1 MVLPRQTL
9 RVPHLGGIDVGYR
22 LSSSRPDPSKPTL
35 VLIIPFTT
43 TVDYYLPEFENPA
56 LTDKLNLLAIEPLGH
71 GATKTKSETWTY
83 WDTSIMALQLL
94 QALGIDRA
102 FAMGTSQGGW
112 IAIQGL
118 VLIGT
123 SMDSESPKSRELGC
137 WDGPAAT
144 SGFVKLG
151 GDPTPQP
158 ATFEPGDDYYNF
170 LMDIGYGKNV
180 DAAKKAFWVNTIR
193 NHYRGDEGKKRIC
206 MAAINLASRDGLYE
220 RLPYVKCPV
229 LWLQGTDDVV
239 FSVANA
245 QEGIKYFTNS
255 PEAKLIPMEKGVHFL
270 SYTHQK
276 ELHRDILEFTDRWRR
291 YTVKL

>member
-1 MVLPRQTL
+1 MSFR
-9 RVPHLGGIDVGYR
+9 
-22 LSSSRPDPSKPTL
+22 
-35 VLIIPFTT
+35 F
-43 TVDYYLPEFENPA
+43 A
-56 LTDKLNLLAIEPLGH
+56 
-71 GATKTKSETWTY
+71 
-83 WDTSIMALQLL
+83 
-94 QALGIDRA
+94 DRS
-102 FAMGTSQGGW
+102 FHQ
-112 IAIQGL
+112 IQGL

-229 LWLQGTDDVV
+229 LWLQVSPCYRDSSFLVARRGLTVIPGHRRRRV
-239 FSVANA
+239 QRCKCPGGHQVLHQFSGGQAHSDG
-245 QEGIKYFTNS
+245 EGG
-255 PEAKLIPMEKGVHFL
+255 PLP
-270 SYTHQK
+270 
-276 ELHRDILEFTDRWRR
+276 
-291 YTVKL
+291 